1 MGRRHAAMFRNI
13 AGCALVAV
21 ADVVFERAAK
31 VSEQSGGPR
40 AYASLEE
47 MLTREDLDA
56 VSIVAP
62 DSAHVALS
70 LMALARE
77 KHVLCEKPLAPNP
90 AEAHRL
96 VDAAQNAGVINM
108 VNFSYRSAPALQK
121 ARDLIADGE
130 IGEVVHLE
138 ASYLQGWLS
147 DQSPDWRIDET
158 SLWRLSSRHGS
169 TGALG
174 DVGGHI
180 LDFASY
186 PVGDIKAVSC
196 RLQSFDGLKGISS
209 GDYLLDAND
218 SAVLHVEYDNGAL
231 GVIHLTRWASG
242 HPNSLRL
249 RVFGTLGSIVID
261 LDKSNREIALFHGRH
276 SKTGRWRR
284 ISCPRTPNN
293 YERFIR
299 SILTGV
305 NEQPDFARG
314 AEIQNI
320 IRHCEESSRSGH
332 RLTVNR

>member
-1 MGRRHAAMFRNI
+1 MGRRHAAMFRSI

-21 ADVVFERAAK
+21 ADVVHERAVR
-31 VSEQSGGPR
+31 VSELNGGPR
-40 AYASLEE
+40 VYASLED
-47 MLTREDLDA
+47 MLDREDLDA

-70 LMALARE
+70 MMALARE

-90 AEAHRL
+90 AEARRL
-96 VDAAQNAGVINM
+96 VEAARDAGVVNM

-121 ARDLIADGE
+121 ARTLITEGE

-147 DQSPDWRIDET
+147 DKSPDWRLDEA

-169 TGALG
+169 TGAMG

-218 SAVLHVEYDNGAL
+218 SAVLHVEYGNGAL

-261 LDKSNREIALFHGRH
+261 LDQSNREISLFHGRN
-276 SKTGRWRR
+276 SRSGRWRK
-284 ISCPRTPNN
+284 IVCPPTSNN
-293 YERFIR
+293 YQRFIR

-314 AEIQNI
+314 AEIQNV
-320 IRHCEESSRSGH
+320 IRHCEESSRSGA
-332 RLTVNR
+332 RLIINR